1 MEKKKGRKGFTLIE
15 LIVAVGIMLI
25 LAAVA
30 TPFLLSHIKNA
41 KVGNINE
48 QILNIKGAFDSYY
61 TDKGGLALDEN
72 GDGDILDDMVS
83 NGWISEVQERNGMK
97 WSVVAVTDNGKTAH
111 AIKVEF
117 GDVDFYNDV
126 ITKLDESADGGTGAT
141 DGILRYC
148 SGTSLSKGGMLYLLR
163 ADAGFDKA
171 ALDNLLSEQI
181 CESQEQSQG

>member
-61 TDKGGLALDEN
+61 TDKGGLALDGN
-72 GDGDILDDMVS
+72 NDGDILDDMVS
-83 NGWISEVQERNGMK
+83 SGWISEVQERNGMK
-97 WSVVAVTDNGKTAH
+97 WSVVAVTDTNGKTAH
-111 AIKVEF
+111 VVKVEF
-117 GDVDFYNDV
+117 TDVNFYNDV
-126 ITKLDESADGGTGAT
+126 ITKLDESADGATGPT

-148 SGTSLSKGGMLYLLR
+148 SGTSFSVGGMLYLLR
-163 ADAGFDKA
+163 ADAGFDKT
-171 ALDNLLSEQI
+171 ALDDLLSNQI
-181 CESQEQSQG
+181 CAQA